1 MKALIQTIFTRPVL
15 LLPALVQPALILIA
29 SLSPTPAMAMPDE
42 AAPTSVR
49 VQLNSAGKELQLR
62 YPSTVRLDQVQQDAL
77 ANLST
82 LTPSSD
88 KPAQSLYWSGA
99 LLWKADHR
107 AKQAIALHQQTLD
120 KQTRALADH
129 WRYSRPAASE
139 TLIQLAQ
146 SLASPLP
153 GERIFL
159 PLDRDRVRIVPE
171 NNPALN
177 GPFALRLTT
186 RPNTVKVT
194 GAVKLPTGNT
204 ADISLPWQER
214 QDAADYLKQIP
225 ALSVANRDYVWVIQ
239 PDGKAEQHNIAYW
252 NRQHQDIAPG
262 AILYLAFTDLPESA
276 KSLNAQII
284 HLLSQRPF

>member
-1 MKALIQTIFTRPVL
+1 MNALIQAVFKLT
-15 LLPALVQPALILIA
+15 ALILTVSSIV
-29 SLSPTPAMAMPDE
+29 SPAMATPVE
-42 AAPTSVR
+42 TAPTFVR
-49 VQLNSAGKELQLR
+49 VQLDNGEKELQLR
-62 YPSTVRLDQVQQDAL
+62 YPDTVRLDRVQQDAL
-77 ANLST
+77 ANVYQLST
-82 LTPSSD
+82 KSD
-88 KPAQSLYWSGA
+88 NSDQALYWSGSF
-99 LLWKADHR
+99 LWKADHR
-107 AKQAIALHQQTLD
+107 AKQTIALQQQSVD
-120 KQTRALADH
+120 KQIRALADH
-129 WRYSRPAASE
+129 WRYRRPAASE

-159 PLDRDRVRIVPE
+159 PLDRDRVRIVPD

-177 GPFALRLTT
+177 GPFVLRFAT

-194 GAVKLPTGNT
+194 GAVKLPAGNT

-214 QDAADYLKQIP
+214 QDAAGYLKQVQ

>member
-1 MKALIQTIFTRPVL
+1 MNALIQAVFKLT
-15 LLPALVQPALILIA
+15 ALILTVSSIV
-29 SLSPTPAMAMPDE
+29 SPAMATPVE
-42 AAPTSVR
+42 TAPTFVR
-49 VQLNSAGKELQLR
+49 VQLDNGEKELQLR
-62 YPSTVRLDQVQQDAL
+62 YPDTVRLDRVQQDAL
-77 ANLST
+77 ANVYQLST
-82 LTPSSD
+82 KSD
-88 KPAQSLYWSGA
+88 NSDQALYWSGSF
-99 LLWKADHR
+99 LWKADHR
-107 AKQAIALHQQTLD
+107 AKQTIALQQQSVD
-120 KQTRALADH
+120 KQIRALADH
-129 WRYSRPAASE
+129 WRYRRPAASE

-159 PLDRDRVRIVPE
+159 PLDRDRVRIVPD

-177 GPFALRLTT
+177 GPFVLRLTT

-194 GAVKLPTGNT
+194 GAVKLPAGNT

-214 QDAADYLKQIP
+214 QDAAGYLKQVQ

>member
-1 MKALIQTIFTRPVL
+1 MKALIQTVFTRASL
-15 LLPALVQPALILIA
+15 IKAALILLA
-29 SLSPTPAMAMPDE
+29 SFTLAPVQAIPVEVTPTL
-42 AAPTSVR
+42 VR
-49 VQLNSAGKELQLR
+49 VQLNSTDKALQLR
-62 YPSTVRLDQVQQDAL
+62 YPATVRLDQVQQDAL
-77 ANLST
+77 ANLHT
-82 LTPSSD
+82 LTPTSD
-88 KPAQSLYWSGA
+88 KAAQSLYWSGA
-99 LLWKADHR
+99 FLWKADHR
-107 AKQAIALHQQTLD
+107 AKQAIALQQQTVD
-120 KQTRALADH
+120 KQLRALADH

-146 SLASPLP
+146 SLASPVP

-159 PLDRDRVRIVPE
+159 PLDRDRVRIVAD
-171 NNPALN
+171 NNPVLN
-177 GPFALRLTT
+177 GPFVFQLTT
-186 RPNTVKVT
+186 RPDTIKVT
-194 GAVKLPTGNT
+194 GALRLPTGNT

-214 QDAADYLKQIP
+214 QDAAGYLKQVK

-239 PDGKAEQHNIAYW
+239 PDGKAEQHSIAYW